1 MTVKPP
7 WNTWRINN
15 RAQLLSADEIWAFNE
30 RILAD
35 KGQQS
40 TIIDRGKL
48 EAAVMRPQNLAHYEQ
63 ADLID
68 QAANLIIG
76 IALAHAFLDA
86 NKRTVALAGEVFLND
101 NGHHL
106 IADNIDYGVM
116 ILEIVDATDRPT
128 AEAQFRQWLRGHA
141 L

>member
-1 MTVKPP
+1 VSVPNYLTAEDV
-7 WNTWRINN
+7 
-15 RAQLLSADEIWAFNE
+15 WALNQ
-30 RILAD
+30 RMLA
-35 KGQQS
+35 GEGRQS
-40 TIIDRGKL
+40 IIIDRGKL

-68 QAANLIIG
+68 QAATLIIG

-86 NKRTVALAGEVFLND
+86 NKRTAALAGEVFLND

-116 ILEIVDATDRPT
+116 ILEIVDATDRP
-128 AEAQFRQWLRGHA
+128 ASEAQFRHWLRGHV